1 MDGRGRIAQPLTGGA
16 PPPVRPSAMLRARV
30 ASRWRLDWIP
40 HFVFGPAMRRWSKVI
55 FQSEPPPGIGSL
67 GAALLIAASVAY
79 GIAQGGHLAVLVTDV
94 KDLCDR
100 AANMAG
106 FRIVAVALTGQRHV
120 TREEVLAT
128 AGVTGTA
135 SLLLLDVD
143 AARERLKRNPWI
155 ADATVLKLYPDQLQI
170 GLKERQAFALWQ
182 KAGRVSVIADDGT
195 VLEPYVNPR
204 LLHLPLV
211 VGAGAEKQAKDFFA
225 VLDRHPGLRDL
236 VRASVLVGE
245 RRWNLRLKIGIDVQ
259 LPETDLEQA
268 LVRLV
273 ALDHDKKL
281 LSRDIVSVDLRLPD
295 RLTVRLSDSA
305 AQGRADAL
313 NKKPKKKGGE
323 A

>member
-1 MDGRGRIAQPLTGGA
+1 MDGRGRIAQPLTWSA
-16 PPPVRPSAMLRARV
+16 PPPVPASAMQRARS
-30 ASRWRLDWIP
+30 AARWRLDRTLN
-40 HFVFGPAMRRWSKVI
+40 FVFAPSVRRWSKVVLE
-55 FQSEPPPGIGSL
+55 SEPPPGIGSL
-67 GAALLIAASVAY
+67 GAALLIAASTAY
-79 GIAQGGHLAVLVTDV
+79 GIVQGGHVPDLVGSV
-94 KDLCDR
+94 KDICDR
-100 AANMAG
+100 AANAAG
-106 FRIVAVALTGQRHV
+106 FRIAAVALTGQRHV

-143 AARERLKRNPWI
+143 AARDRLKRNPWI

-182 KAGRVSVIADDGT
+182 KAGRLSVIADDGT
-195 VLEPYVNPR
+195 VLANYVNPR

-211 VGAGAEKQAKDFFA
+211 VGAGAEKRAKDFFI
-225 VLDRHPGLRDL
+225 VLDRYPELRDL
-236 VRASVLVGE
+236 VRAFVLVGE
-245 RRWNLRLKIGIDVQ
+245 RRWNLRLKNGVDVQ
-259 LPETDLEQA
+259 LPEIGLEQA

-273 ALDHDKKL
+273 AFDQDKKL
-281 LSRDIVSVDLRLPD
+281 LSRDIVAVDLRLPD

-305 AQGRADAL
+305 AQARADAL